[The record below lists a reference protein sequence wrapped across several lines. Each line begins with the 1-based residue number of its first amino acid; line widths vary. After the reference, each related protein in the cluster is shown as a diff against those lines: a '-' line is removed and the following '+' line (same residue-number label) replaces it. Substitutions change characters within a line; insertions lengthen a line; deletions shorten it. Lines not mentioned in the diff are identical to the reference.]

1 MHADIDRHPIAAQL
15 VRPLRV
21 IGKPLSAWRGHAASF
36 YTACTDLTLDA
47 WQPAALP
54 GVLAG
59 QAASDLVAARRC
71 SAAPAMVCR
80 LGTVE
85 TAAMAAATTP
95 PTPGNA
101 WRLASGDPLVRD
113 IGIRGGTLQAL
124 SNNAGFFPRT
134 PAAVRRF
141 VQRML
146 ADLREVDVL
155 GTWCK
160 QEACFADQLAPAARV
175 RFRDLEPYMHAQPWS
190 RWLAG
195 KRVLVVHP
203 FTDTI
208 ASQYAKRAL
217 LFDDP
222 QALPQFELLLMRTLQ
237 SIAGNRTDFATW
249 FDALAHMEAQIARLD
264 FDVVLIGCGV
274 YGLPLAAHVKRL
286 GRKAVHLG
294 GQTQLLFGIKGKRW
308 ETGHEQI
315 RRLFNSHWVYPS
327 ESERPAGLARVEGG
341 AYW

>member
-1 MHADIDRHPIAAQL
+1 MRAL
-15 VRPLRV
+15 
-21 IGKPLSAWRGHAASF
+21 RGHAASF
-36 YTACTDLTLDA
+36 HDACTDLTLDA
-47 WQPAALP
+47 WRPADFP
-54 GVLAG
+54 GVLVG
-59 QAASDLVAARRC
+59 QAASDLIAQRLR
-71 SAAPAMVCR
+71 SPSPTMVCR
-80 LGTVE
+80 LGAVE

-95 PTPGNA
+95 LTPGSA
-101 WRLASGDPLVRD
+101 WKLASGDPLVRD
-113 IGIRGGTLQAL
+113 IGIHGGTLHAL
-124 SNNAGFFPRT
+124 SNSAGFFPRT
-134 PAAVRRF
+134 PAACRRF
-141 VQRML
+141 VERML

-160 QEACFADQLAPAARV
+160 QEVCFADSLAPATRV

-190 RWLAG
+190 RWLEG

-208 ASQYAKRAL
+208 ASQYAKRTL

-222 QALPQFELLLMRTLQ
+222 QVLPQFELLLVQSVQ

-249 FDALAHMEAQIARLD
+249 FDALAHMEAQIASLD
-264 FDVVLIGCGV
+264 FDVALIGCGA

-286 GRKAVHLG
+286 GRMAVHLG

-308 ETGHEQI
+308 ETGHARIQ
-315 RRLFNSHWVYPS
+315 RMFNAHWVYPS
-327 ESERPAGLARVEGG
+327 EHERPPGHGGVEGG

>member
-1 MHADIDRHPIAAQL
+1 MRADVDLHPIAAQL
-15 VRPLRV
+15 VRPLRL
-21 IGKPLSAWRGHAASF
+21 IGKPIRAWRGHAASF
-36 YTACTDLTLDA
+36 HAACTDLTLDA
-47 WQPAALP
+47 WRPADFP

-59 QAASDLVAARRC
+59 QAASELIAQRLR
-71 SAAPAMVCR
+71 SPSPTMICR

-95 PTPGNA
+95 LTPGNA
-101 WRLASGDPLVRD
+101 WRLASGHPLVRD
-113 IGIRGGTLQAL
+113 IGIHGGTLHAL
-124 SNNAGFFPRT
+124 SNNAGFFPHT
-134 PAAVRRF
+134 PAAGRGF
-141 VQRML
+141 VERML

-160 QEACFADQLAPAARV
+160 QEVCFADQLAPAARV

-190 RWLAG
+190 WWLAG

-208 ASQYAKRAL
+208 ASQYAKRER

-222 QALPQFELLLMRTLQ
+222 HVLPEFELLLVRAVQ

-249 FDALAHMEAQIARLD
+249 FDALAHMEAQITKLD
-264 FDVVLIGCGV
+264 FDVALIGCGA

-315 RRLFNSHWVYPS
+315 RSLFNSHWVYPS
-327 ESERPAGLARVEGG
+327 ETERPAGLARVEGG

>member
-1 MHADIDRHPIAAQL
+1 MHADADLHPIAAQL
-15 VRPLRV
+15 VRPLRLL
-21 IGKPLSAWRGHAASF
+21 GKPLRAWRGHAASF
-36 YTACTDLTLDA
+36 HAACTDLTLDA
-47 WQPAALP
+47 WRGTDFP

-59 QAASDLVAARRC
+59 QAASDLVAERLRGD
-71 SAAPAMVCR
+71 APAMVCR

-85 TAAMAAATTP
+85 TGAMAAATTP
-95 PTPGNA
+95 LTLGNA
-101 WRLASGDPLVRD
+101 WRLVSGDPLVRD
-113 IGIRGGTLQAL
+113 IGIHAGTLHAL

-134 PAAVRRF
+134 PAAARRF
-141 VQRML
+141 VDRMR

-160 QEACFADQLAPAARV
+160 QEACFADVLAPAARV
-175 RFRDLEPYMHAQPWS
+175 RFRDLEPYMHARPWS

-208 ASQYAKRAL
+208 ARQYARREL

-222 QALPQFELLLMRTLQ
+222 QVLPQFELLLLRAVQ
-237 SIAGNRTDFATW
+237 SIAGNRTNFATW

-264 FDVVLIGCGV
+264 FDVALIGCGAF
-274 YGLPLAAHVKRL
+274 GLPLAAHVKRL
-286 GRKAVHLG
+286 GRHAVHLG

-308 ETGHEQI
+308 ETGHDQI
-315 RRLFNSHWVYPS
+315 RRLFNPHWVYPS
-327 ESERPAGLARVEGG
+327 EAERPAGLARVEGG